1 MYIHMSHFDTRP
13 QMIGVSTAFRFQNP
27 TTSNISKPFNSQH
40 HSRHFQLQLLC
51 ISISVLTLCPPNS
64 QFGHFHVLPCGGTR
78 CVSKGKTRQHWING
92 YSWRWGGM
100 PSCNLRKGDFERNC
114 VGHFDLTMI
123 FCFFPSMSFVS
134 TLGHPSKALRG
145 PSKSLTFSPLARR
158 WELFRMSTRTWFLG
172 FRGWKPGGRK
182 STNNKMFKGIQS
194 MNPYQ
199 WLDTD

>member
-27 TTSNISKPFNSQH
+27 TTSNISKPFSQH

-123 FCFFPSMSFVS
+123 FCFFFPPCHLCLLWVILQRHWEVHQRVS
-134 TLGHPSKALRG
+134 PF
-145 PSKSLTFSPLARR
+145 PPLARR